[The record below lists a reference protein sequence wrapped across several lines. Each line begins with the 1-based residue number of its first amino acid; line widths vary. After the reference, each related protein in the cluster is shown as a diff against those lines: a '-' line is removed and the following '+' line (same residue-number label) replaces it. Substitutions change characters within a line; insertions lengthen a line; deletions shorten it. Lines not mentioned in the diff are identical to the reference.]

1 MMILFYLFLLLQ
13 SIYASGMDQAK
24 DSGIMS
30 GLAAN
35 EASKGAF
42 ASENASSFA
51 NLNKWGISP
60 NPHYQ
65 QTSDPKQ
72 LEEQA
77 SHKFRTDKT
86 ANLIQKSH
94 QTREMVQVDLDHL
107 EVDANGLLKNM
118 GDANLTSEEGYEI
131 KTCRTPGESYNRV
144 CKRQRII
151 KLKITPEKREKQTY
165 CPGHAKK
172 ERRGMSFH
180 YSHWTEYCGGCDTK
194 VVITQYKKVEVLR
207 EEWVGCEA
215 EDKNHEEGLCELID
229 ERPGPHNETRIIQGE
244 SVCRDYWETTRIYK
258 CGVKV
263 STQ

>member
-1 MMILFYLFLLLQ
+1 MMILILLLLLLKPAF
-13 SIYASGMDQAK
+13 ASNMDQAK

-30 GLAAN
+30 GLVAN
-35 EASKGAF
+35 EAGKGAF
-42 ASENASSFA
+42 ASENSSSFS

-77 SHKFRTDKT
+77 SHTFRNDKT

-94 QTREMVQVDLDHL
+94 QTREMVQIDLDHL

-118 GDANLTSEEGYEI
+118 GEANLTSEEGYEI

-144 CKRQRII
+144 CKRQRILE
-151 KLKITPEKREKQTY
+151 LKITPEKRANQTY

-172 ERRGMSFH
+172 ERKGWSLH
-180 YSHWTEYCGGCDTK
+180 YSHWTEYCGGCATREI
-194 VVITQYKKVEVLR
+194 ITQNKNVETIK
-207 EEWVGCEA
+207 EGWVGCEA
-215 EDKNHEEGLCELID
+215 EDKSHEEGLCELID
-229 ERPGPHNETRIIQGE
+229 EHPGPRNETRIIQGE
-244 SVCRDYWETTRIYK
+244 SVPRDYWETTRIYK

-263 STQ
+263 SCQ